1 MQLKVVS
8 FLSKMAAHS
17 SKFSKEQI
25 DMLIERASKIE
36 QKDLEE
42 MRKECQFNVRVQRM
56 IPPSQMEKKSEYE
69 KKRIDN
75 INRSMTLK
83 YSIGKLKNM

>member
-8 FLSKMAAHS
+8 LLSKMAAHS
-17 SKFSKEQI
+17 SKFSQEHI
-25 DMLIERASKIE
+25 DMLIERASKLE

-42 MRKECQFNVRVQRM
+42 MRKECKLNVRVQRM

-75 INRSMTLK
+75 INKSMTLK
-83 YSIGKLKNM
+83 YSIG

>member
-8 FLSKMAAHS
+8 LLSKMAHS
-17 SKFSKEQI
+17 SKFSKEEI
-25 DMLIERASKIE
+25 DLLIERAAKLE

-42 MRKECQFNVRVQRM
+42 MRKECKFNVRVQRM
-56 IPPSQMEKKSEYE
+56 ITPSQMEKKSEYE

-75 INRSMTLK
+75 INESMTLK
-83 YSIGKLKNM
+83 YSIG